1 LQQVVGVVLV
11 QWVLLVAVATGC
23 RFLSLDRLFIMLVE
37 EAVRLILVQSQ
48 EGSVVVDLELARAQL
63 LVQPQERPT
72 LEAAVAV
79 QEDKTVEQHP
89 VRQVA
94 LV

>member
-1 LQQVVGVVLV
+1 MELV
-11 QWVLLVAVATGC
+11 QLVPLVAVATGC
-23 RFLSLDRLFIMLVE
+23 RFLSLDRLCTMLVE
-37 EAVRLILVQSQ
+37 EAVRLILVQYQ
-48 EGSVVVDLELARAQL
+48 EGSVAVDLGLAQAQL
-63 LVQPQERPT
+63 RAQPQEQPI

-89 VRQVA
+89 VLQVA